1 MSDPITPPEPP
12 APDAPAPDGPAA
24 DAPAPDAPAPD
35 GGGPVYGKN
44 PDHVRPDWEEY
55 FLHIMDT
62 VAMRANCDR
71 GRAAAVIVQNKRI
84 IATGYVGA
92 PAGLPTCDEVG
103 HLMKVA
109 YDERGG
115 QHQHCV
121 RTTHAE
127 MNAIAQAA
135 KHGTRIDGATIY
147 IRMTPC
153 LDCTKLLVNAGIRR
167 VVCRKRYHA
176 DHDSVRILAEAG
188 VELVVLSHETESYD
202 RMD

>member
-1 MSDPITPPEPP
+1 MTD
-12 APDAPAPDGPAA
+12 DAT
-24 DAPAPDAPAPD
+24 
-35 GGGPVYGKN
+35 YGQN
-44 PDHVRPDWEEY
+44 PDHVRPNWQEY
-55 FLHIMDT
+55 FLHVMDT

-71 GRAAAVIVQNKRI
+71 GRAAAVIVKDKRI

-92 PAGLPTCDEVG
+92 PSGLPTCDEIG

-115 QHQHCV
+115 QHKHCV

-135 KHGTRIDGATIY
+135 KHGTPIDGATIY

-153 LDCTKLLVNAGIRR
+153 LDCTKLLVNAGIRT

-176 DHDSVRILAEAG
+176 DHDSVKILEQAG
-188 VELVVLSHETESYD
+188 VELFVLSDEQETYD
-202 RMD
+202 QME